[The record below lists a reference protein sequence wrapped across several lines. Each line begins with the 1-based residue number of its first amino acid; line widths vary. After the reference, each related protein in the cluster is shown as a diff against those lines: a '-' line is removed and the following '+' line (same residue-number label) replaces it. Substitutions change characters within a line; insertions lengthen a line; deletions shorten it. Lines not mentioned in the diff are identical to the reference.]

1 MLKHLADVS
10 PSDAD
15 GVVEHQEVL
24 VEEEQQAGDGLQHRQ
39 GHTQLFKE
47 KRATLA
53 AVQGE
58 LQRALVQKQKN
69 NANQNVPEK
78 SPKDAKLKHQQ
89 RPHTNEIMTEKSSH
103 DARLKQK
110 HQLEQQKSPAHHL
123 HGGRQKKGEVSPLL
137 QIAMTG
143 SKTKGGEVSPSLH
156 TPRTGMRPS
165 SPLGSA
171 GGNGSESRSSSV
183 SPLKIT
189 GGSCGQGIGGS
200 PLLSSNHVKSK
211 AEIRP
216 NQEDRS
222 TVSLGRDLNSNTNAA
237 AKRPAKHEVAQ
248 KQRLTPTGGSAS
260 TCSTPSA
267 RKTHSEM
274 AAASSREV
282 ANTNTESF
290 ASTVEI
296 LDRSKAT
303 FYGEAKEAVLNSFL
317 KMAPQIKL
325 FKGVDTRL
333 IQSLTSRL
341 SVIQCARNTTIIDAG
356 TEGHSMFF
364 LITGECHVYLAG
376 KMVAK
381 LQAPCSFGEIA
392 LLLGRRS
399 AEVRSSS
406 ACIFCELESTHM
418 WEVLNEFPLAL
429 ETISLTLKALAW
441 EQVNKN
447 KHEMFKV
454 ETHSSAIREY
464 QDPLTQL
471 NLSDRHQRILAW
483 HRHYESMDSG
493 PSDIPIVRRS
503 PSGAGRTPSAESA
516 SDVRGRFDSAVDQ
529 AIGHLDP
536 IQIAL
541 EISGVSKHVVSIIQS
556 MKMFEGAPV
565 RAQAQVIAKLV
576 TVNFSKGDVVIQ
588 AGTSGT
594 CMYFVDEGRLEVIVD
609 NKRVQEQVSGCFF
622 GEIALLTRQKRTA
635 TVVALEDCKLLQLDQ
650 DAVWTVFNMFPS
662 MYTTI
667 KTVAAQRLDA
677 GIDQISRESAL
688 TSSKIKRKGLAG
700 TRSFRVK
707 FRAPFD
713 RFTPEELGASK
724 RSYFVAGL
732 PKVTFFPGKDS
743 TKFANKKAVYFFT
756 VSEASEIIYKSQLIS
771 FVNDGPRELIWQ
783 DKDPIRKR
791 FVGTPTSDGSGYQL
805 RNLTFC
811 IFLLNKSML
820 GSFLKPQL
828 LCKAEIELSSVIS
841 TPNRK
846 LTLSLPMFTEAL
858 SPRKGSVES
867 VMAPKSPVPQN
878 RPMSPT
884 SANGRLKTH
893 NGNLIVFLHALCR
906 ICHRAASCCSADF
919 LQCRTAFFWNLSAM
933 CT

>member
-1 MLKHLADVS
+1 MV
-10 PSDAD
+10 
-15 GVVEHQEVL
+15 
-24 VEEEQQAGDGLQHRQ
+24 EEQQAGHGLQHLQ
-39 GHTQLFKE
+39 GQTQLFQE

-53 AVQGE
+53 AVQEE
-58 LQRALVQKQKN
+58 LQRALVQKLKN

-78 SPKDAKLKHQQ
+78 SPKDAQLKHQQ
-89 RPHTNEIMTEKSSH
+89 RPHTNELMTEKSCH

-123 HGGRQKKGEVSPLL
+123 HAGRKKKGEVSPLL
-137 QIAMTG
+137 QIPPRTAMMG

-156 TPRTGMRPS
+156 TPRTAMSPS

-171 GGNGSESRSSSV
+171 GGNGSESRSSRV

-211 AEIRP
+211 AEIQP

-222 TVSLGRDLNSNTNAA
+222 TVSLGRDFNFNTNAI

-248 KQRLTPTGGSAS
+248 KQRLTATGGSVS
-260 TCSTPSA
+260 TCSIPSA
-267 RKTHSEM
+267 SKTHSEM

-282 ANTNTESF
+282 ANTESF

-303 FYGEAKEAVLNSFL
+303 LYGEAKEAVIIAFL
-317 KMAPQIKL
+317 KMAPEVKL

-333 IQSLTSRL
+333 VQSLTSRL

-364 LITGECHVYLAG
+364 LISGKCHVYLAG

-418 WEVLNEFPLAL
+418 WEVLKEFPLAL
-429 ETISLTLKALAW
+429 ETITLTLKALAW

-447 KHEMFKV
+447 KHEMVKV

-483 HRHYESMDSG
+483 HRHYESKDSR
-493 PSDIPIVRRS
+493 PSNIPIQS
-503 PSGAGRTPSAESA
+503 SFSGSGRTPSAESA

-541 EISGVSKHVVSIIQS
+541 QISGVSKHVVSIIQS

-588 AGTSGT
+588 AGTVGT
-594 CMYFVDEGRLEVIVD
+594 CMYFVDQGRLEVIVD

-622 GEIALLTRQKRTA
+622 GEIALLTRQIRTA
-635 TVVALEDCKLLQLDQ
+635 TVVALEDSKLLQLDQ

-713 RFTPEELGASK
+713 RFTPEELGAST

-732 PKVTFFPGKDS
+732 PEVTFFPGKDS

-756 VSEASEIIYKSQLIS
+756 VSEASEIIYKSQLIR
-771 FVNDGPRELIWQ
+771 FLNDGPRELIWK

-805 RNLTFC
+805 RNLALC
-811 IFLLNKSML
+811 IYMLNKSML

-828 LCKAEIELSSVIS
+828 LCKTEIELSSVIS

-846 LTLSLPMFTEAL
+846 LNLSLPMFTEDL
-858 SPRKGSVES
+858 SPRKGGDQSAMS
-867 VMAPKSPVPQN
+867 PKSPVPQN
-878 RPMSPT
+878 RPRSPMS
-884 SANGRLKTH
+884 SNGRFKTRQSDSISTRTMSH
-893 NGNLIVFLHALCR
+893 FL
-906 ICHRAASCCSADF
+906 
-919 LQCRTAFFWNLSAM
+919 
-933 CT
+933 